1 MRFKGLDLNLLVTL
15 DVLIEERSVSR
26 AAERLH
32 LSQPSVS
39 AALAKLRDYF
49 NDPLLEAQGKRMVP
63 TPHALQLRPVLAD
76 VLGNVDRMIIQARH
90 FDPATSDRWFHV
102 CISDYLSTVIFPR
115 LVPLLQKQAPR
126 VRLELL
132 TPSQLALDQLEQ
144 GEIDVALMP
153 QENCLPDHP
162 AELLFEERYVVAGWS
177 GNPLLAAPLDEEA
190 FFAAAH
196 VAVRVGSGPR
206 RSFAEDQL
214 LQRGRERQIEV
225 VAASFLQV
233 PELLIGTSR
242 ITVMHERLA
251 QTLASRLPLAH
262 QPMPFD
268 FPVMREMIQYHRMRA
283 SDASL
288 GWLVARLREAA
299 QG

>member
-32 LSQPSVS
+32 LSQPAVS

-49 NDPLLEAQGKRMVP
+49 NDSLLESQGKRMVP
-63 TPHALQLRPVLAD
+63 TAYAMQLHPVLAD
-76 VLGNVDRMIIQARH
+76 VLGNVDRMIIQGRH

-102 CISDYLSTVIFPR
+102 CLSDYLSTVLFPR
-115 LVPLLQKQAPR
+115 LMPLLQSQSPR
-126 VRLELL
+126 IRLELL
-132 TPSQLALDQLEQ
+132 PPSEHALELLEQ
-144 GEIDVALMP
+144 GEIDVALLP

-162 AELLFEERYVVAGWS
+162 AELLFEEHFVVAGWS
-177 GNPLLAAPLDEEA
+177 GNPLLAKPIDEA
-190 FFAAAH
+190 GFFGASH
-196 VAVRVGSGPR
+196 VAVLVGTTPR

-214 LQRGRERQIEV
+214 QQRGRDRQVEV
-225 VAASFLQV
+225 VASSFMQV
-233 PELLIGTSR
+233 PELLVGTAR

-251 QTLASRLPLAH
+251 RTLATRLPLVF
-262 QPMPFD
+262 QPLPFE
-268 FPVMREMIQYHRMRA
+268 FPVMREMIQYNRGRM

-288 GWLVARLREAA
+288 GWLIARLQEAA
-299 QG
+299 RD

>member
-32 LSQPSVS
+32 LSQPAVS

-49 NDPLLEAQGKRMVP
+49 NDSLLESQGKRMVP
-63 TPHALQLRPVLAD
+63 TAYAMQLHPVLAE

-102 CISDYLSTVIFPR
+102 CLSDYLSTVLFPR
-115 LVPLLQKQAPR
+115 LMPLLQSHAPHI
-126 VRLELL
+126 RLELL
-132 TPSQLALDQLEQ
+132 PPSEQALELLEQ
-144 GEIDVALMP
+144 GEIDVALLP

-162 AELLFEERYVVAGWS
+162 AELLFEERFVVAGWS
-177 GNPLLAAPLDEEA
+177 SNPLLARPLDEA
-190 FFAAAH
+190 GFYGASH
-196 VAVRVGSGPR
+196 VAVLVGTTPR

-214 LQRGRERQIEV
+214 QQRGRERQVEV
-225 VAASFLQV
+225 VASSFMQV
-233 PELLIGTSR
+233 PELLVGTAR

-251 QTLASRLPLAH
+251 RTLATRLPLVF
-262 QPMPFD
+262 QPLPFE
-268 FPVMREMIQYHRMRA
+268 FPVMREMIQYNRGRM

-288 GWLVARLREAA
+288 GWLVARLHEAA
-299 QG
+299 RD